1 MGVLGASLL
10 LLLTSS
16 CASSEATEVVSGHPV
31 EGLTATLED
40 EVRDLPGG
48 RIAWSTYWELCW
60 EPYPGAKAYELKTLT
75 GEGEV
80 SGELRRQEGNCFRI
94 EVAAGENEK
103 SEGLETRDVQL
114 ALQQGQLAY
123 RVRAVLGGG
132 RVSKWSKA
140 APVGKKLGERSAPP
154 SPATPG
160 SAASRAEPL
169 AGPTPPAN
177 RTVTEV
183 ALARTEELVA
193 RLVPRLA
200 PTTVSAVVVLPAKA
214 ACAFFDST
222 VSA

>member
-1 MGVLGASLL
+1 MRLGEALVVGVLGASLL

-16 CASSEATEVVSGHPV
+16 CTSSEATEVVSGPPV
-31 EGLTATLED
+31 EGLTATIED
-40 EVRDLPGG
+40 EVRNLPGG

-60 EPYPGAKAYELKTLT
+60 KPYPGAKAYELKTLT

-140 APVGKKLGERSAPP
+140 APVGKKLGEKQTIVPASVLRNRRFRYKNLTRVMRRS
-154 SPATPG
+154 TQ
-160 SAASRAEPL
+160 
-169 AGPTPPAN
+169 
-177 RTVTEV
+177 
-183 ALARTEELVA
+183 
-193 RLVPRLA
+193 
-200 PTTVSAVVVLPAKA
+200 
-214 ACAFFDST
+214 
-222 VSA
+222 